1 MRISNLV
8 NDNGKHEVNQ
18 FLVEMVENTYF
29 QSYETI
35 IAVKDN
41 NNGNITLS
49 QDWDYSKTTSK
60 HLYIWLRDYTR
71 HHVSGRDDVVELI
84 ENGTIK
90 VVEKINYE
98 YS

>member
-8 NDNGKHEVNQ
+8 NDNGKHAANQ
-18 FLVEMVENTYF
+18 FLVEMVEKTYF

-41 NNGNITLS
+41 NNGKITLS

-71 HHVSGRDDVVELI
+71 HHVSGHDDVVELI

-98 YS
+98 

>member
-8 NDNGKHEVNQ
+8 NDNGNHAVNQ
-18 FLVEMVENTYF
+18 FLVETTERIYF
-29 QSYETI
+29 QSYERI

-41 NNGNITLS
+41 NNGKITLS

-71 HHVSGRDDVVELI
+71 HRVSGRDDVAELI

-90 VVEKINYE
+90 VVEKRNYE
-98 YS
+98 

>member
-8 NDNGKHEVNQ
+8 NDNGNHAVNQ
-18 FLVEMVENTYF
+18 FLVETTERTYF

-49 QDWDYSKTTSK
+49 QDWCNSKTTSK

-71 HHVSGRDDVVELI
+71 HHVSGQDDVVELI

-98 YS
+98 

>member
-8 NDNGKHEVNQ
+8 NDNGKHAVNQ
-18 FLVEMVENTYF
+18 FLVETTERIYF
-29 QSYETI
+29 QSYERI

-41 NNGNITLS
+41 NNGKITLS

-71 HHVSGRDDVVELI
+71 HRVSGRNDVAELI

-98 YS
+98 

>member
-8 NDNGKHEVNQ
+8 NDNGKHAVNQ
-18 FLVEMVENTYF
+18 FLVETTERIYF
-29 QSYETI
+29 QSYERI

-41 NNGNITLS
+41 NNGKITLS

-71 HHVSGRDDVVELI
+71 HRVSGRDDVAELI

-98 YS
+98 

>member
-1 MRISNLV
+1 MRITNLV
-8 NDNGKHEVNQ
+8 NDNGSHAVNQ
-18 FLVEMVENTYF
+18 FLVETTEKTYF

-41 NNGNITLS
+41 NNGKITLS
-49 QDWDYSKTTSK
+49 QDWCYSKTTSK

-71 HHVSGRDDVVELI
+71 HHVSGQDDVVELI

-98 YS
+98 